1 MTQGSNANGSFWSR
15 TRSAKKVLVPD
26 LGFLGDTV
34 HLFPALWAIRQAY
47 PEAELHLMVAA
58 HITSLMECVPWVDRV
73 WGYSRFPKHASLA
86 ENIGT
91 VRRLRREKF
100 DVVINLNGSD
110 RSSWLTFLSGAKERL
125 GRVPMDGGPWLWRS
139 MFTEVVEHP
148 FFQEPA
154 YEQKWRCLQKAGFR
168 GQEPGFHIKISGQR
182 LQEAGF
188 SPADRGTYFHFS
200 PFSTADRKELPPDMT
215 VELVDA
221 LQEQFP
227 KMKLVLSCAGNERE
241 KKKMEELLKRVKRQP
256 WRFEAGGLSLMQ
268 LTALIQQSALHLS
281 GDTGPLHLAMMTG
294 TPTVSWFRAAKG
306 LVEWLPKGPQH
317 RNLIAP
323 GASEKGLEG
332 LVLADVLRAARE
344 VAR

>member
-1 MTQGSNANGSFWSR
+1 
-15 TRSAKKVLVPD
+15 VLVPD

-34 HLFPALWAIRQAY
+34 HLFPALWTIRQAY
-47 PEAELHLMVAA
+47 PEAKLHVIVAA
-58 HITSLMECVPWVDRV
+58 HITSLMECVPWVDCV

-86 ENIGT
+86 ENIRA

-100 DVVINLNGSD
+100 DVAINLNGSD

-125 GRVPMDGGPWLWRS
+125 GRVPMDGGPWLWQS
-139 MFTEVVEHP
+139 MFTEVVEYP

-154 YEQKWRCLQKAGFR
+154 YQQKWRCLQKAGFP
-168 GQEPGFHIKISGQR
+168 GEDPGFHIEISPKR

-188 SPADRGTYFHFS
+188 SPADLGTYFHFS
-200 PFSTADRKELPPDMT
+200 PFSTADRKELPPDVT
-215 VELVDA
+215 AKLVDA

-227 KMKLVLSCAGNERE
+227 EQKLVLSCAGNERE
-241 KKKMEELLKRVKRQP
+241 KKKMEELLKRVKQRP
-256 WRFEAGGLSLMQ
+256 WRVEAGSLSLIQ
-268 LTALIQQSALHLS
+268 LTAVIHQSALHLS

-294 TPTVSWFRAAKG
+294 APTVSWFRAAEG
-306 LVEWLPKGPQH
+306 LVQWIPKGPQH

-323 GASEKGLEG
+323 SANEQGLEG
-332 LVLADVLRAARE
+332 VSVAEVLKAARE